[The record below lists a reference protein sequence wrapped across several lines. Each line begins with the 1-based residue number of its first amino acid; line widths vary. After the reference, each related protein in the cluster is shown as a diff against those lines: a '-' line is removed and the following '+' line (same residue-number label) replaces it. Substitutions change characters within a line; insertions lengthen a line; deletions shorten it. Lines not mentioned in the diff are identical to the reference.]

1 MIPPLEDDYMRM
13 PPPPR
18 RGRQFSRGGGTGGGG
33 GMGPGGSGGGGGPS
47 GPGPVGPGGQGS
59 RRFKGH
65 QYVRTRSPPP
75 GKYDGP
81 QQGQQPYN
89 NSHSQQQQNYN
100 ISSNN
105 NNRQQSSS
113 RAQQQSQPQQHRNS
127 QQHDIE
133 EIKDVCSKLCVELEF
148 VKARVNEIADSLERM
163 QSQMKQQ
170 SGQTTQN
177 FASNTT
183 TDNNS
188 NKQKK
193 SKVLRKHQ
201 VDRATD
207 PMGSSVVGQNSVDSS
222 NNNSAVARNTKER
235 NLDRQRRNRKR
246 EDERD
251 KENKALPPRLQ
262 NDDSTTQAA
271 DPSSEDKVEGE
282 GDGGERVKKVYRRKK
297 PFNKRGYNRRRR
309 MDSSE
314 RNSNDTSPQNEANGD
329 DYRRPKARN
338 GPRRNFPDLN
348 EAELNEVVQALKRD
362 FFASELTSVK
372 KVIEEKGPVV
382 AKEFAMAILDHAICD
397 VTSPTKLSDIANNL
411 TQVLVSDD
419 VGFEFQQG
427 FCSALNDIS
436 KREDDIAIDAPRY
449 MDTLGQV
456 LGQCLVPM
464 NTGRNKQLI
473 KKFLTKSLQSYA
485 QQSRALLL
493 ASTMRGVAGRKDERF
508 AKEIWD
514 MANLDWAN
522 YINEGT
528 NLDEFLESQEVKF
541 TTQSFSPE
549 PRKTRRTPE
558 ETEKF
563 ADDVTDLVE
572 KRCAV
577 QALEDLVKDLNLE
590 DDETVDY
597 LGTLVYAIVRGCLV
611 TDEGDYKLDTEA
623 LNKYST
629 ILKNQQQQN
638 KKDQADAIALNAL
651 TALTKL
657 WHSYNCPQNL
667 MSNILLALHN
677 HGAASYDALKNWLNS
692 EDLKNIPGIGAA
704 RLNSKRCIEDLGAK
718 RS

>member
-1 MIPPLEDDYMRM
+1 MIPPLDDDYMRV

-18 RGRQFSRGGGTGGGG
+18 RGRQFSRGGG
-33 GMGPGGSGGGGGPS
+33 SGGGGGGGGGGGVVPGGPA
-47 GPGPVGPGGQGS
+47 GPGGPGGQSS
-59 RRFKGH
+59 RRYKAH
-65 QYVRTRSPPP
+65 QFIRTRSPPS

-89 NSHSQQQQNYN
+89 NSHSQQQQNYSN
-100 ISSNN
+100 NNN

-127 QQHDIE
+127 QHDIE
-133 EIKDVCSKLCVELEF
+133 EIKEICSKLSVELEL
-148 VKARVNEIADSLERM
+148 VKTRVNEIAGNLERM
-163 QSQMKQQ
+163 QSQMNHQS

-177 FASNTT
+177 LTT
-183 TDNNS
+183 TIATDNNS
-188 NKQKK
+188 TKQKK
-193 SKVLRKHQ
+193 AKVLRKHQ
-201 VDRATD
+201 QERAAG
-207 PMGSSVVGQNSVDSS
+207 PNGASVVGQNSVDSS
-222 NNNSAVARNTKER
+222 NNNAFARNNKER
-235 NLDRQRRNRKR
+235 NLDRQRRNRRR
-246 EDERD
+246 EDDRD

-329 DYRRPKARN
+329 EYQRRPKPRS
-338 GPRRNFPDLN
+338 GPKRNFPELS
-348 EAELNEVVQALKRD
+348 EAELNEIVQAVKRD
-362 FFASELTSVK
+362 FFASELTSVR
-372 KVIEEKGPVV
+372 KVIEEKGPIV

-411 TQVLVSDD
+411 AQILVSDD

-436 KREDDIAIDAPRY
+436 KREEDIAIDAPRY

-493 ASTMRGVAGRKDERF
+493 ASTMRGIAGRKDERF

-514 MANLDWAN
+514 MANLDWAT
-522 YINEGT
+522 YLNEGT

-572 KRCAV
+572 KRCSS

-611 TDEGDYKLDTEA
+611 TDAGDYKLDTEA
-623 LNKYST
+623 LNKYSS
-629 ILKNQQQQN
+629 ILKNPQQQN

-657 WHSYNCPQNL
+657 WHQYNCPQNL

>member
-1 MIPPLEDDYMRM
+1 MILPPEDDYLRM

-18 RGRQFSRGGGTGGGG
+18 RGRQFSRGGGN
-33 GMGPGGSGGGGGPS
+33 SGGVGPS
-47 GPGPVGPGGQGS
+47 GPGP
-59 RRFKGH
+59 RRFRG
-65 QYVRTRSPPP
+65 QYVRTRSPPQN
-75 GKYDGP
+75 KYDGP
-81 QQGQQPYN
+81 THNPQPYS

-100 ISSNN
+100 NP
-105 NNRQQSSS
+105 NRQRSSS
-113 RAQQQSQPQQHRNS
+113 RAQQHQQQPQQQQHRNS
-127 QQHDIE
+127 QQNDIE
-133 EIKDVCSKLCVELEF
+133 EIKDICSKLRIELEL
-148 VKARVNEIADSLERM
+148 VKNRVNEIAGNVERM
-163 QSQMKQQ
+163 QSQMSYQS

-177 FASNTT
+177 SAPTTTT
-183 TDNNS
+183 TDNANV
-188 NKQKK
+188 KPKK
-193 SKVLRKHQ
+193 AKVLRKRQ
-201 VDRATD
+201 QDRAVD
-207 PMGSSVVGQNSVDSS
+207 SNGASIVGQNSLDSS
-222 NNNSAVARNTKER
+222 NNNAVARNNKER
-235 NLDRQRRNRKR
+235 NLDRQRRNRR
-246 EDERD
+246 RDDERE
-251 KENKALPPRLQ
+251 KENKPLPPRLQ

-282 GDGGERVKKVYRRKK
+282 EDGGERVKKVYRRKRQ

-309 MDSSE
+309 VDSSE

-329 DYRRPKARN
+329 DYRRSKTKSGPKK
-338 GPRRNFPDLN
+338 NFPELS
-348 EAELNEVVQALKRD
+348 EAELNEAVQAVKRD
-362 FFASELTSVK
+362 FFASEITSVK
-372 KVIEEKGPVV
+372 RAIEEKGPAVG
-382 AKEFAMAILDHAICD
+382 KEFAMAILDHAICD

-411 TQVLVSDD
+411 AQVLVSDE

-427 FCSALNDIS
+427 FYSALNDIS

-493 ASTMRGVAGRKDERF
+493 ASTMRGIAGRKDERF

-514 MANLDWAN
+514 MAELDWASYLN
-522 YINEGT
+522 DGT
-528 NLDEFLESQEVKF
+528 NLEEFLESQEVKF

-549 PRKTRRTPE
+549 PKKTRRTPE

-572 KRCAV
+572 KRCPA

-611 TDEGDYKLDTEA
+611 TDSGDYKLDSEA
-623 LNKYST
+623 LNKYSS
-629 ILKNQQQQN
+629 ILKNQQSN
-638 KKDQADAIALNAL
+638 KDQADAIALHAL

-657 WHSYNCPQNL
+657 WHQYNCPQNL
-667 MSNILLALHN
+667 MSNILLALHS
-677 HGAASYDALKNWLNS
+677 HGCASYDALKNWLHS